1 MYEFLEYQ
9 VQDVMTANPTTIR
22 PDARLSEAEAIFEQ
36 HDWNGLP
43 VVDGGGALVG
53 FLTQLDLLR
62 AFEFDEDHMFPPY
75 EQIMQGDVARVMSR
89 DVHTVTPRAPLT
101 RVLTR
106 MVHTRCKS
114 MPVLDAD
121 DRLVGIV
128 ARHDVMTALRKAT
141 SGQRAPVGE
150 QTS

>member
-1 MYEFLEYQ
+1 MYEFLDYQ
-9 VQDVMTANPTTIR
+9 VQDVMTENPTTIL
-22 PDARLSEAEAIFEQ
+22 PDARLSEAEAIFEE

-43 VVDGGGALVG
+43 VVDASGALVG

-75 EQIMQGDVARVMSR
+75 EQIMQTEVARVMSR
-89 DVHTVTPRAPLT
+89 DVHTVAPRTPLT

-106 MVHTRCKS
+106 MLHTRCKS

-121 DRLVGIV
+121 DRLVGMV

-141 SGQRAPVGE
+141 SGQRAPVDE
-150 QTS
+150 KTS